1 MKKNIKSFIVNS
13 GLLFSGLS
21 AVLSGMLVQVKYHMG
36 NDGQIPISDQISV
49 FSYVNLTSIH
59 KISIIILTIL
69 MVLHI
74 SRHWEL
80 YGMIIR
86 RKLIKRNIQ
95 VLTLSVLFIL
105 VAITGFLPWSI
116 ALMDGN
122 EIIRKTIIEIHDK
135 LAILLTIYLIL
146 HIIKRMRWLVS
157 TFKKLIHRQI
167 NC

>member
-74 SRHWEL
+74 SSHWEL

-86 RKLIKRNIQ
+86 RKLIKRNGQ

-146 HIIKRMRWLVS
+146 HIIKRMRWFVS